1 MARILFASWY
11 TGLGGGET
19 DLLTLADSLDADRFE
34 CQLLAPADGPLARR
48 WRAGGRASHI
58 LPFRG
63 ASTLFVPA
71 IWARFPVV
79 SRLEKLIIREEI
91 DLIHCDYH
99 SLPLVAPAARRAGI
113 AVMWTVH
120 GWWFKPKLWQRAFF
134 RGIRAAA
141 RSQAIR
147 AGYLG
152 SPPFMPADR
161 LPVIYSGID
170 IESFHPGINASILR
184 REIGIADD
192 AQVVA
197 MVARF
202 QPVKGHHKF
211 LDMAERILK
220 DLPETQFIVAGDDAF
235 GVAADQAYRAEIHRR
250 ARASASLRDRIHF
263 LGFRADVEQVYAA
276 ADVFVC
282 PSDFESFGKANLE
295 AMACGKPVVSARR
308 GGPSET
314 VVDGVSGFLVDS
326 GDADALSENVLKLLR
341 NGDLRTR
348 MGAAGRARVESMF
361 SVAASA
367 AAYADIFEDLLR
379 LS

>member
-1 MARILFASWY
+1 MTGILFASWY
-11 TGLGGGET
+11 AGLGGGET
-19 DLLTLADSLDADRFE
+19 DLLTLADSLDGDRFE
-34 CQLLAPADGPLARR
+34 CQLLLPTDGQLAQR
-48 WRAGGRASHI
+48 WRASGRRSHI

-71 IWARFPVV
+71 VWARFPVV
-79 SRLEKLIIREEI
+79 RRMETLLVREGI
-91 DLIHCDYH
+91 DLIHSDYH

-113 AVMWTVH
+113 PVMWTVH
-120 GWWFKPKLWQRAFF
+120 GWWFKPWPWQRAFF

-141 RSQAIR
+141 RSKAIR
-147 AGYLG
+147 DGFLG
-152 SPPFMPADR
+152 APPFMPADR

-170 IESFHPGINASILR
+170 CERFQPGLGAGSLR

-192 AQVVA
+192 ALVVA

-202 QPVKGHHKF
+202 QPVKGQHRF
-211 LDMAERILK
+211 LDLAERILS
-220 DLPETQFIVAGDDAF
+220 DLPGTQFIVAGDDAF
-235 GVAADQAYRAEIHRR
+235 GVAADKGYRDEIHRR
-250 ARASASLRDRIHF
+250 ARSSAALRERIHF

-295 AMACGKPVVSARR
+295 AMACGKPVVSTRR

-314 VVDGVSGFLVDS
+314 IVDGVSGFLVDS
-326 GDADALSENVLKLLR
+326 GDVDALSENVLKLLR
-341 NGDLRTR
+341 NAELRAR
-348 MGAAGRARVESMF
+348 MGAAGRARVKSTF
-361 SVAASA
+361 SADAAASA
-367 AAYADIFEDLLR
+367 YVKIFDELLG